1 MCNYIRM
8 DVLMGRDVHS
18 GINLHQTLKIKYAEI
33 SWNGTLIDSET
44 YHLNNTDRRRLRQY
58 KNDIVQT
65 QVTFKRANQTSSI
78 DKEKA
83 VKDLHIT
90 TQVNFTKNNH
100 KMEYTYMTSTTIRII
115 AIWKMNEK
123 ESKSAKRI
131 LKGAMVSKLSWSWK
145 WKDRDNN
152 IYAKEQ
158 ARNVLKQDI
167 SERLS
172 FLERAIMSMLTTRN
186 TEEQRQHISQVPA
199 PTNYTQ
205 PPPLIGN
212 CISHPPLTTNHV

>member
-1 MCNYIRM
+1 MRKNPRVPNEFSKELWSVNYH
-8 DVLMGRDVHS
+8 DHES
-18 GINLHQTLKIKYAEI
+18 G
-33 SWNGTLIDSET
+33 
-44 YHLNNTDRRRLRQY
+44 
-58 KNDIVQT
+58 KN
-65 QVTFKRANQTSSI
+65 
-78 DKEKA
+78 
-83 VKDLHIT
+83 
-90 TQVNFTKNNH
+90 
-100 KMEYTYMTSTTIRII
+100 
-115 AIWKMNEK
+115 
-123 ESKSAKRI
+123 
-131 LKGAMVSKLSWSWK
+131 
-145 WKDRDNN
+145 RDNN
-152 IYAKEQ
+152 TYAKEQ